1 MNLVDCAELTT
12 KPQDINT
19 DKHFYGAFGSSET
32 EVSAKHIVRLAQ
44 KKEGWYPFTLEE
56 IKAQYNETGYRY
68 FCFNE
73 LLSRDFIIKKEG
85 KYYFT
90 SEFISRVF
98 MTSRK

>member
-44 KKEGWYPFTLEE
+44 KKKDGIHLH
-56 IKAQYNETGYRY
+56 
-68 FCFNE
+68 
-73 LLSRDFIIKKEG
+73 
-85 KYYFT
+85 
-90 SEFISRVF
+90 
-98 MTSRK
+98 